1 MNDDTAMLLNEI
13 RELRKEIIE
22 MKNTTSRMD
31 GHIDFVENVFNL
43 IKIPF
48 MILMNSVSVLSTIQ
62 PDYTKPQ
69 ISYDQ
74 Q

>member
-13 RELRKEIIE
+13 RELRKEINE

>member
-1 MNDDTAMLLNEI
+1 MNDDTAILLNEI
-13 RELRKEIIE
+13 RELRKEINE

-48 MILMNSVSVLSTIQ
+48 MILMNSVSVLSTIR